1 MLDVPQEEGTQL
13 AFIEG
18 SSEQASCCRP
28 GSWAGILKDVLENVL
43 LVSVKLSSVHLG
55 FVFSGAS

>member
-18 SSEQASCCRP
+18 NNEQASCCRP

-55 FVFSGAS
+55 FVFSGA